1 MPRKNLFRDYK
12 RAHWPMLAA
21 FEAGDVNHYAALV
34 ERNVE
39 RAEIARRAPSC
50 CIFCHSLQVVTPTG
64 FAFCPYRDP
73 GNHARAREFNLGGEY
88 ERISTGLPPISADG
102 RHNGAGDQVRSRRR
116 ESVARV
122 VRTAR
127 ASG

>member
-1 MPRKNLFRDYK
+1 
-12 RAHWPMLAA
+12 MLAA

-39 RAEIARRAPSC
+39 RAELARRAPSC

-88 ERISTGLPPISADG
+88 EAISGSVSRVSTVEFSA
-102 RHNGAGDQVRSRRR
+102 NGVTPHG
-116 ESVARV
+116 VARPAQGRRV
-122 VRTAR
+122 A
-127 ASG
+127 AA